1 MQRKLTIRLDDRLIR
16 KAKDYARE
24 SRKSLSRL
32 VAEYFGLLRV
42 KPNRGGK
49 LTPAV
54 KSLKGALKGS
64 SITKGDYRRHLEE
77 KYL

>member
-1 MQRKLTIRLDDRLIR
+1 MQRKLTIRLDDKLIR
-16 KAKDYARE
+16 KAKDYARK

-42 KPNRGGK
+42 KPGRGGS
-49 LTPAV
+49 LAPAV
-54 KSLKGALKGS
+54 KSLKGALKGANIS
-64 SITKGDYRRHLEE
+64 KGDYRRHLEE